1 MVERRTDATAVKE
14 PKSETDNTAVD
25 KINAGK
31 LQEISG
37 PVAKSNDKAEGQ
49 RPKDGD
55 KRNGEFTKE
64 PYSVDVS
71 AVAFNALKEKLGVD
85 LLSSG
90 KWNAKTTEQKWWSK
104 AMPEAAAN
112 LDQLPP
118 GLEIKAMAAK
128 GIGGAKIVNDA
139 VGTKLEDSGRPD
151 SLYLAGSIAKSDT
164 WKAKAKDMEIKDEKG
179 NVVQNPNRPDGKADS
194 IYKQGTVYEVDG
206 VKVFE
211 INKDASGARTFAIA
225 DPGNLP
231 AGMDY
236 NTYAQK
242 MITKALQTE
251 GKEGPIEFPAYEK
264 KVQQDLSGIIGLGV
278 KDSNLY
284 IAQAKMDAI
293 WAANKDGKFAIEKQ
307 SFEMKSRSI
316 SIAPVDPPAERLD
329 RSKFMVAEATNLG
342 HVYMAARFDAKQGD
356 YKKPDLEK
364 LKKDAGYGGK

>member
-1 MVERRTDATAVKE
+1 MAEQRNDATATKA
-14 PKSETDNTAVD
+14 PKGELDHTFVD

-37 PVAKSNDKAEGQ
+37 PGAKVSDKAEGQ
-49 RPKDGD
+49 RPQGD
-55 KRNGEFTKE
+55 EKRTGEFTKE

-71 AVAFNALKEKLGVD
+71 AVAFTALKEKLGVD

-90 KWNAKTTEQKWWSK
+90 KWDAKTTEQKWWSK

-128 GIGGAKIVNDA
+128 GVGGAKIVNDA

-164 WKAKAKDMEIKDEKG
+164 WSAKAKDMEIKDEKG

-194 IYKQGTVYEVDG
+194 IYKQGTVYQVDG

-211 INKDASGARTFAIA
+211 IHKDASGARTFAIA

-251 GKEGPIEFPAYEK
+251 GKQGPIEFPAYEK

-307 SFEMKSRSI
+307 AFEVRTRGI
-316 SIAPVDPPAERLD
+316 SIAPQDPPAERLD
-329 RSKFMVAEATNLG
+329 RSKFMVAETTNLG
-342 HVYMAARFDAKQGD
+342 HVYMAARFDASQGD
-356 YKKPDLEK
+356 LKKPDLEK
-364 LKKDAGYGGK
+364 LKKEAGYGGK

>member
-1 MVERRTDATAVKE
+1 MVERKGDSAVKQ
-14 PKSETDNTAVD
+14 PETENTTLE
-25 KINAGK
+25 KINAAK

-37 PVAKSNDKAEGQ
+37 PGAKTSDKTEGLKPSNG
-49 RPKDGD
+49 DG
-55 KRNGEFTKE
+55 KRTGEFTKE

-71 AVAFNALKEKLGVD
+71 AVAFGALKDKLGVD
-85 LLSSG
+85 LLSSN
-90 KWNAKTTEQKWWSK
+90 KWNPKTTEQQYWTR
-104 AMPEAAAN
+104 AMPEAYAN

-139 VGTKLEDSGRPD
+139 VGTHLEDSGKKD

-164 WKAKAKDMEIKDEKG
+164 WQAKAKEIDIKDEKG
-179 NVVQNPNRPDGKADS
+179 NIVQNPSRPDGKADS
-194 IYKQGTVYEVDG
+194 IYKQGTVYDVDG

-236 NTYAQK
+236 NNYAQK
-242 MITKALQTE
+242 MISKALQTE
-251 GKEGPIEFPAYEK
+251 GKQGPIEFPAYEK
-264 KVQQDLSGIIGLGV
+264 RVQQDLSGIIGLGV

-307 SFEMKSRSI
+307 AFEMRTRGI
-316 SIAPVDPPAERLD
+316 HIAPQDPPAEQLN
-329 RSKFMVAEATNLG
+329 RSKFMVAETTNMG
-342 HVYMAARFDAKQGD
+342 HVYMAARFDASKGD
-356 YKKPDLEK
+356 LKKPDLDK
-364 LKKDAGYGGK
+364 LKKEAGYEGK

>member
-1 MVERRTDATAVKE
+1 MGDKREATAIKQ
-14 PKSETDNTAVD
+14 PPNETEAQVE

-37 PVAKSNDKAEGQ
+37 PGGKLTDKTEGQ
-49 RPKDGD
+49 KPQVDG
-55 KRNGEFTKE
+55 KRNGEMTKE

-71 AVAFNALKEKLGVD
+71 AVAFTALKEKLGVD
-85 LLSSG
+85 LLSSN
-90 KWNAKTTEQKWWSK
+90 KWNPKTTEQQWWSK

-128 GIGGAKIVNDA
+128 GVGGAKIVNDA
-139 VGTKLEDSGRPD
+139 VGTKLEDSGQPD

-236 NTYAQK
+236 NNYAQK
-242 MITKALQTE
+242 MITKALQTQ

-264 KVQQDLSGIIGLGV
+264 KVQQDLTGIIGLGV

-307 SFEMKSRSI
+307 SFEMRTRSLSR
-316 SIAPVDPPAERLD
+316 PPEDPPAEQLN
-329 RSKFMVAEATNLG
+329 RSRFMVAETTNMG

-356 YKKPDLEK
+356 LKKPDLEK
-364 LKKDAGYGGK
+364 LKKEAGYGGK